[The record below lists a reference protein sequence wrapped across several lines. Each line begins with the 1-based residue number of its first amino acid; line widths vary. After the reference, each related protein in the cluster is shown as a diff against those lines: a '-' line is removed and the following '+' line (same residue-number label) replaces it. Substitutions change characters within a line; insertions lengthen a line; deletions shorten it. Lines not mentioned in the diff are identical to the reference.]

1 MSAGSAV
8 EAPEFPA
15 ELLEK
20 LKIVQREL
28 GAYDLNAA
36 LDKSLNIAHYVAGV
50 LADPEK
56 KLLVERRG
64 KYLRLKEFT

>member
-1 MSAGSAV
+1 MNANATV

-28 GAYDLNAA
+28 GAQDLNAA
-36 LDKSLNIAHYVAGV
+36 LDKTLNIAHYVAGV

-56 KLLVERRG
+56 KLLVEQRG
-64 KYLRLKEFT
+64 KYRRLLEFN